1 MQKLSVLDEHDDEH
15 YDEHDDEHDD
25 EHNDNDD
32 DDKDENFY
40 KSKVMIQLCIEKRR

>member
-25 EHNDNDD
+25 EHNDNNDD
-32 DDKDENFY
+32 DDENFY